1 KGKLALLIS
10 SLAVIVFMLGYYFVA
25 GLVADFALLLNL
37 LFIVA
42 VMAIVQAAFTLP
54 GLAGLVLSAGMAV
67 DANVLIYER
76 MREELA
82 RGARLRMG
90 IHNGFD
96 KAWAAIFDS
105 NIATLISSIILYMIG
120 TEQVKG
126 FAVSLIIGLALNL
139 YTAVYVS
146 RLIMNI
152 LERSRTITRVKMLSL
167 VGVTNFDFV
176 GKQVIASIASIVLI
190 VAGLG
195 AFFVRGV
202 ANYDIDFTGGV
213 SVTMQFTEPQKTD
226 AVREAL
232 EKTFNKNIT

>member
-1 KGKLALLIS
+1 M
-10 SLAVIVFMLGYYFVA
+10 V
-25 GLVADFALLLNL
+25 DFALWLNL

-42 VMAIVQAAFTLP
+42 IMAKVHAAFTLP

-82 RGARLRMG
+82 RGASLRMA

-105 NIATLISSIILYMIG
+105 NIATLISSAILYMIG

-126 FAVSLIIGLALNL
+126 FAVSLIIGLLMNL
-139 YTAVYVS
+139 FTAVFVS
-146 RLIMNI
+146 KIIMNI
-152 LERSRTITRVKMLSL
+152 LEKSRTIKKVRMLSL

-176 GKQVIASIASIVLI
+176 GKQVISSIASTVLI
-190 VAGLG
+190 VAGLL
-195 AFFVRGV
+195 AFFSPGN
-202 ANYDIDFTGGV
+202 AHYYIDFHGGGAATIQLTPPPEDRTGRGKN
-213 SVTMQFTEPQKTD
+213 QQKIQ
-226 AVREAL
+226 
-232 EKTFNKNIT
+232 KKIN

>member
-1 KGKLALLIS
+1 M
-10 SLAVIVFMLGYYFVA
+10 V
-25 GLVADFALLLNL
+25 DFALWVNL
-37 LFIVA
+37 LFLVS
-42 VMAIVQAAFTLP
+42 VMALVKAAFTLP

-82 RGARLRMG
+82 RGASLRMA

-96 KAWAAIFDS
+96 KAFAAIFDS
-105 NIATLISSIILYMIG
+105 NISTLITALILYLIG

-126 FAVSLIIGLALNL
+126 FAVSLIIGLVMNL

-146 RLIMNI
+146 RLVMNI

-176 GKQVIASIASIVLI
+176 GKQMIASLASIILI
-190 VAGLG
+190 VAGLA
-195 AFFVRGV
+195 AFFMRGT
-202 ANYDIDFTGGV
+202 ANYDIDFTGGP
-213 SVTMQFTEPQKTD
+213 SV
-226 AVREAL
+226 L
-232 EKTFNKNIT
+232 IHFNAPHQTQNHPK

>member
-1 KGKLALLIS
+1 M
-10 SLAVIVFMLGYYFVA
+10 V
-25 GLVADFALLLNL
+25 DFALWLNL

-42 VMAIVQAAFTLP
+42 IMAKVHAAFTLP

-82 RGARLRMG
+82 RGASLRMA

-105 NIATLISSIILYMIG
+105 NIATLISSVILYMIG

-126 FAVSLIIGLALNL
+126 FAVSLIIGLAMNL

-152 LERSRTITRVKMLSL
+152 LEKSKTIKRVRMLSL

-190 VAGLG
+190 VAGLV
-195 AFFVRGV
+195 AFFVRGQ
-202 ANYDIDFTGGV
+202 ANYDIEFTGGV
-213 SVTMQFTEPQKTD
+213 SVTMQFTTPQETD
-226 AVREAL
+226 AVRDGL
-232 EKTFNKNIT
+232 EKQFNKNI